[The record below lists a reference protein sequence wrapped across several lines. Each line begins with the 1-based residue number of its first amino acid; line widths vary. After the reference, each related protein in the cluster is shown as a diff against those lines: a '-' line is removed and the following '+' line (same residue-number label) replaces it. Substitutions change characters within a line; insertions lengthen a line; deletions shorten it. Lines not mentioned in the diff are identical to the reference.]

1 MSSCAGVIKSAI
13 ADGPGVRVSVFLSG
27 CPHQCPGCFNSEAW
41 DYDYGTPLTPEA
53 IEKVQSLLDHS
64 FIRGLTLLGGEPLA
78 PQNVEASIRL
88 ATAAKRLG
96 KDVWIYTGYTFED
109 VMALAFSSEQYRKI
123 LILCDVLVDGRFQQE
138 QANKQLVFKGS
149 ANQRIIDIHASLE
162 QKKLVLWEEPYAHH

>member
-1 MSSCAGVIKSAI
+1 MSNCAGVIKSAI

-41 DYDYGTPLTPEA
+41 DYDYGTPLTHEA

-64 FIRGLTLLGGEPLA
+64 FIQGLTLLGGEPLA

-96 KDVWIYTGYTFED
+96 RDVWIYTGYTFED
-109 VMALAFSSEQYRKI
+109 LMTLAFSSEQYRKI
-123 LILCDVLVDGRFQQE
+123 LILCDVLVDGLFQQDL
-138 QANKQLVFKGS
+138 ADKRLAFKGS
-149 ANQRIIDIHASLE
+149 ANQRIIDVSTSLA
-162 QKKLVLWEEPYAHH
+162 QGSIVLWEEPYAHH